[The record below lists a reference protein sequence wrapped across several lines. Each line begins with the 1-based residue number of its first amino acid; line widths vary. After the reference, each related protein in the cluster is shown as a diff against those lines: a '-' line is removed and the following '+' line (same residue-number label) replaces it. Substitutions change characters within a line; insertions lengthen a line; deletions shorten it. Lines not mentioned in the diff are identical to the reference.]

1 MPNVRSYTTLM
12 EARRAADHLLSHG
25 ILANIS
31 EARDLLTN
39 QRNEHMVLIPEPS
52 ELPRAQ
58 ALLKELES
66 QPLTLD
72 PDWET
77 STAPDLSLLDPKTKA
92 TCPECRHRLPL
103 DAALEECPSCGEPI
117 RVVDILIAL
126 HGPEVLSAC
135 YPEETPDIPDEVVN
149 SASMSCPGCGY
160 SLNGLPESAACPE
173 CGRAYSK
180 RDMLR
185 GDQ

>member
-25 ILANIS
+25 ILAKVS
-31 EARDLLTN
+31 EARNLLTN
-39 QRNEHMVLIPEPS
+39 QRNEHMVIIPEPS
-52 ELPRAQ
+52 ELARAK

-77 STAPDLSLLDPKTKA
+77 STTPDLSLLDPNTKA

-103 DAALEECPSCGEPI
+103 DAALEECPSCGIPI
-117 RVVDILIAL
+117 DLIQILIAL
-126 HGPEVLSAC
+126 YGPEVLSAC
-135 YPEETPDIPDEVVN
+135 YPEETPDIPDEVVD
-149 SASMSCPGCGY
+149 SAAISCPGCGY
-160 SLNGLPESAACPE
+160 SLTGLPAAAACPE
-173 CGRAYSK
+173 CGSAYSK
-180 RDMLR
+180 RDILR
-185 GDQ
+185 GDR